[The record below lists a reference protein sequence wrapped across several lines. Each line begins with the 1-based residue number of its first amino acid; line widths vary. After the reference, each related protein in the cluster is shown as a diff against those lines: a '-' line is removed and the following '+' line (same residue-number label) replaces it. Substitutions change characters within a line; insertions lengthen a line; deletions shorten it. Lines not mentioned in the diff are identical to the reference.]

1 MGESN
6 GHVSNVER
14 ALSWHLACGLMDS
27 KPEGKESGEETAAL
41 IQVGG

>member
-6 GHVSNVER
+6 SHISNVER
-14 ALSWHLACGLMDS
+14 ALSWHPVCGLMDS
-27 KPEGKESGEETAAL
+27 KPEGKEGSKKTAAL